1 MTTPTDPTTLRTA
14 LEALIADGIEA
25 FRLTREYVGDDVLPD
40 EPGWSWFDWAQRA
53 RAALATPAPAAD
65 EARCGHRNISF
76 SEVGCVDCGRLL
88 ERDTVMTDA
97 PQVMHT
103 NPAPTPAPPTP
114 PATEPVAAL
123 VSELVGDLR
132 LSELGRDGRLD
143 IVARKLD
150 AIVAAAR
157 AEVDVEALA
166 EALDGLPYRDCEM
179 WVNNDIPTAG
189 FAHDLADAYLAA
201 RARRA
206 GESRA

>member
-1 MTTPTDPTTLRTA
+1 
-14 LEALIADGIEA
+14 
-25 FRLTREYVGDDVLPD
+25 
-40 EPGWSWFDWAQRA
+40 
-53 RAALATPAPAAD
+53 
-65 EARCGHRNISF
+65 
-76 SEVGCVDCGRLL
+76 
-88 ERDTVMTDA
+88 
-97 PQVMHT
+97 
-103 NPAPTPAPPTP
+103 
-114 PATEPVAAL
+114 VAAL